1 MSKVLGPKCKL
12 CRRLGVKLCSKGER
26 GMGGKCALVRR
37 AYPPGV
43 HGQKG
48 YGRLTDY
55 GLHLKEKQKLK
66 VLYGI
71 MERQLRKYFEE
82 AKRFKSN
89 TGFKMIETLERRFDN
104 VVFRLGLASSRRQ
117 ARQFVNHGH
126 FLINGKKM
134 DIPSYLV
141 KKGDKISIKKTKM
154 TEVGPM
160 ADNLK
165 MIAKKE
171 ISSWLNWDDQNK
183 QGNVIEVPS
192 GKDLD
197 VGVDIKLIIEH
208 YSK

>member
-1 MSKVLGPKCKL
+1 MSKVLGPKCRL

-26 GMGGKCALVRR
+26 GLGAKCALVRR

-89 TGFKMIETLERRFDN
+89 TGLKLIETLERRFDN
-104 VVFRLGLASSRRQ
+104 VVFRLGLANSRRQ
-117 ARQFVNHGH
+117 ARQLVNHGH
-126 FLINGKKM
+126 FLVNGKKM
-134 DIPSYLV
+134 DIPSCIM
-141 KKGDKISIKKTKM
+141 KKGDAITVKKAKM
-154 TEVGPM
+154 KEKGPL
-160 ADNLK
+160 AENLK
-165 MIAKKE
+165 MMAKKE
-171 ISSWLNWDDQNK
+171 IPTWLAWDETEQRGVVLEFPD
-183 QGNVIEVPS
+183 
-192 GKDLD
+192 GKNLD
-197 VGVDIKLIIEH
+197 VGVDVKLIVEH
-208 YSK
+208 YSR

>member
-1 MSKVLGPKCKL
+1 MSKVLGPKCRL

-26 GMGGKCALVRR
+26 GMGAKCALVRR

-82 AKRFKSN
+82 AKRFKTN
-89 TGFKMIETLERRFDN
+89 TGFKLIETLERRFDN

-141 KKGDKISIKKTKM
+141 KKGDVINIKKTKM
-154 TEVGPM
+154 MEKGPM
-160 ADNLK
+160 SENLK

-171 ISSWLNWDDQNK
+171 TPAWLIWNDVDKKGQI
-183 QGNVIEVPS
+183 IEMPS

-197 VGVDIKLIIEH
+197 VGVDTKLIVEH
-208 YSK
+208 YSR